1 MNTHFVFFL
10 ISLFFLFSTAGKADC
25 EASGKRGGQADQHD
39 LALIP
44 GGEFTMGTKPRPGGQ
59 YVDNSAHQVRV
70 DSFYID
76 KYEVTNAQYLEFC
89 QATGHPLPEFWG
101 LDVFCSGPGFP
112 DFPVVGV
119 TWVSAMKYAEWKGK
133 RLPTEAEWEY
143 AARGGLARKQ
153 YPNGNDVDST
163 LCNYNGTY
171 GHPIRV
177 GSLPANGYGLHDM
190 AGNVVEWVSDY
201 YAKDYYLESPV
212 DNPSGPAIGK
222 RRVIRGGGW
231 RSGKMCATVVFRQS
245 LRPHW
250 VDINVGFRCAKDL

>member
-1 MNTHFVFFL
+1 MKNVLLFFL
-10 ISLFFLFSTAGKADC
+10 IFSAFFSAGMDAGEK
-25 EASGKRGGQADQHD
+25 SGSPSGNIESE
-39 LALIP
+39 LVLVP
-44 GGEFTMGTKPRPGGQ
+44 GGEYTMGVKPSPRNN
-59 YVDNSAHQVRV
+59 YVDNAAHQVTV

-76 KYEVTNAQYLEFC
+76 RYEVTNAQYLEFC
-89 QATGHPLPEFWG
+89 QFTDHPLPEFWG
-101 LDVFCSGPGFP
+101 MDVFCSGPSFP
-112 DFPVVGV
+112 DHPVVGV
-119 TWVSAMKYAEWKGK
+119 TWAAAMQYAEWKGM

-143 AARGGLARKQ
+143 AARGGLVKKR

-190 AGNVVEWVSDY
+190 SGNVVEWVSDY
-201 YAKDYYLESPV
+201 YAKDYFLEAPV
-212 DNPSGPAIGK
+212 DNPTGPQYGK

-245 LRPHW
+245 LRPYW
-250 VDINVGFRCAKDL
+250 VDMNVGFRCAKDL

>member
-1 MNTHFVFFL
+1 MKTIFL
-10 ISLFFLFSTAGKADC
+10 SLTLFSAFFPSEMDAVEKP
-25 EASGKRGGQADQHD
+25 E
-39 LALIP
+39 LIMIP
-44 GGEFTMGTKPRPGGQ
+44 GGEFTMGSKVNPGYN
-59 YVDNSAHQVRV
+59 YVDNAAHLVRV
-70 DSFYID
+70 DSFYMD
-76 KYEVTNAQYLEFC
+76 KYEVTNAQYFEFC
-89 QATGHPLPEFWG
+89 QSTGHPLPEFWG
-101 LDVFCSGPGFP
+101 LDVFCSGLDFP
-112 DFPVVGV
+112 DHPVVGV
-119 TWVSAMKYAEWKGK
+119 TWVSARQYAEWKGM

-143 AARGGLARKQ
+143 AARGGLTKKK

-201 YAKDYYLESPV
+201 YAKDYFLESPV
-212 DNPSGPAIGK
+212 ENPTGPKYGK

-245 LRPHW
+245 LRPNW
-250 VDINVGFRCAKDL
+250 VDINVGFRCAKDLQD

>member
-1 MNTHFVFFL
+1 MKTILLYSL
-10 ISLFFLFSTAGKADC
+10 ISVFTIMVCPVNGTGTESGSPAGNI
-25 EASGKRGGQADQHD
+25 EPD
-39 LALIP
+39 LVLIP
-44 GGEFTMGTKPRPGGQ
+44 GGDYTMGVKPSPRNN
-59 YVDNSAHQVRV
+59 YVDNTAHQVRV

-89 QATGHPLPEFWG
+89 ESTGNPLPEFWG
-101 LDVFCSGPGFP
+101 MDVFCSGPDFP
-112 DFPVVGV
+112 DHPVVGV
-119 TWVSAMKYAEWKGK
+119 TWAAAMQYAEWKGM

-143 AARGGLARKQ
+143 AARGGLAKKR
-153 YPNGNDVDST
+153 YPSGNDVDST

-190 AGNVVEWVSDY
+190 SGNVVEWVSDY
-201 YAKDYYLESPV
+201 YAKDYFLETPA
-212 DNPSGPAIGK
+212 DNPTGPKYGK

-245 LRPHW
+245 LRPYW
-250 VDINVGFRCAKDL
+250 VDMNVGFRCARDL

>member
-1 MNTHFVFFL
+1 MKTVLLLFPVLVFSAF
-10 ISLFFLFSTAGKADC
+10 ISSEMDAGEK
-25 EASGKRGGQADQHD
+25 SGSPSANIKSE
-39 LALIP
+39 LVLIP
-44 GGEFTMGTKPRPGGQ
+44 GGEYTMGEKPSPRNN
-59 YVDNSAHQVRV
+59 YFDNAAHQVRI

-89 QATGHPLPEFWG
+89 QSTGHPLPEFWG
-101 LDVFCSGPGFP
+101 MDVFCSGPGFP
-112 DFPVVGV
+112 DHPVVGV
-119 TWVSAMKYAEWKGK
+119 TWGGAMDYAKWKGM

-143 AARGGLARKQ
+143 AARGGFAKKR

-163 LCNYNGTY
+163 QCNYNGTY
-171 GHPIRV
+171 GHPILV

-190 AGNVVEWVSDY
+190 SGNVVEWVSDL
-201 YAKDYYLESPV
+201 YAKDYFLEAPV
-212 DNPSGPAIGK
+212 DNPTGPKYGK

-250 VDINVGFRCAKDL
+250 VDMNVGFRCAKDL